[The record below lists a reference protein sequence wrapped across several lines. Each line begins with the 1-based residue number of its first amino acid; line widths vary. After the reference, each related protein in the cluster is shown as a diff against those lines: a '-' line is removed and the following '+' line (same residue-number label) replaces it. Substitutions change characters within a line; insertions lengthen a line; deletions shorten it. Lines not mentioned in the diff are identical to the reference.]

1 MPRGTSVAAH
11 GVVQQRRRDRQIEYV
26 IKFERAITSALVVM
40 MAIVVVLATVDLA
53 YIMIRDFLSEPL
65 ALLDL
70 HEFLGVFGSFL
81 LVLIGI
87 ELLETLRAY
96 AREAVIRAEV
106 IVLVALIALAR
117 KIIILEPKDT
127 SYASMIGTAA
137 LLLALGVT
145 YFLVRKTH
153 EIERIEETT

>member
-1 MPRGTSVAAH
+1 VL
-11 GVVQQRRRDRQIEYV
+11 QRRSERRIEYV
-26 IKFERAITSALVVM
+26 IKFERVITSALVVM
-40 MAIVVVLATVDLA
+40 MAIVVLLATVDLGFVLV
-53 YIMIRDFLSEPL
+53 RDFLSGPF

-70 HEFLGVFGSFL
+70 HEFLDVFGSFL

-106 IVLVALIALAR
+106 IILVALIALAR
-117 KIIILEPKDT
+117 KIIILDPKET
-127 SYASMIGTAA
+127 SYVVMFATGAVV
-137 LLLALGVT
+137 LALGVT

-153 EIERIEETT
+153 EIEPLREET